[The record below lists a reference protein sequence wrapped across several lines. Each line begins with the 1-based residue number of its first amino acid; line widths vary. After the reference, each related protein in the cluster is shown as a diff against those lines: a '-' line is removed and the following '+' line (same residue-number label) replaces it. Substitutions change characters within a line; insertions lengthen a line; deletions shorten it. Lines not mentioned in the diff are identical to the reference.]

1 MRVTRSHHS
10 TTWSSI
16 ITSTTWPSLD
26 HTTWPQG
33 RVSSSPSLDHSTTKS
48 STTISII
55 RLHTRLPASES
66 SPFRTQPDT
75 WAQGREEDSSLPL
88 DQSLDHQG
96 RVPFL
101 NPSQYCV
108 VLNIR
113 ISEYF
118 AISSLYFTFFETS
131 FIPQT
136 LCSWHF
142 LIRISLNLFSIC
154 FSFRLLSCSSCY
166 HLAITLLL
174 SCFHSYL
181 RLCSLQWC
189 LSSD

>member
-1 MRVTRSHHS
+1 MASPLLTTRRPPGRVDNLITSHHHS
-10 TTWSSI
+10 TLWS
-16 ITSTTWPSLD
+16 ITTITFTRSL
-26 HTTWPQG
+26 TRLYG
-33 RVSSSPSLDHSTTKS
+33 RVPSSSHTRPITLLPSRVPPSFTT
-48 STTISII
+48 
-55 RLHTRLPASES
+55 RHHTRLPASES

-75 WAQGREEDSSLPL
+75 RAQGREEDSSLPL

-118 AISSLYFTFFETS
+118 AISSLYFTIFETS

-136 LCSWHF
+136 LF
-142 LIRISLNLFSIC
+142 LIFCNPDFS
-154 FSFRLLSCSSCY
+154 
-166 HLAITLLL
+166 
-174 SCFHSYL
+174 
-181 RLCSLQWC
+181 
-189 LSSD
+189 